1 VKLAQKLTA
10 FFLSW
15 GCCSYCAAAD
25 QYWGYQYK
33 QINVTAQGSSD
44 FARNLAH
51 NLYRLELAMA
61 AILQSDATWRPPI
74 ELYAVPAE
82 LFTALSGLQSDN
94 GSQSKT
100 TPYSSTLLINTTQ
113 SGELRY
119 WSTYFSFGSSMF
131 VTKYSSRYPS
141 WFISGM
147 SEVMAASSVEYGKVI
162 IGGAN
167 PGRAYSLTHSSWIPL
182 QLLLSVR
189 GNDPQMSSRAFQ
201 DMYFAE
207 TWYLVHKILVDQFY
221 RANFYQYFV
230 RLDRGE
236 DESKAFAESFDIS
249 YDDLSSALKKSI
261 TADKFMHYNVKIA
274 GDDDGSKPVR
284 LSQAEA
290 LGRLATYAGEHGVQ
304 PERAMELSA
313 ASLKLDPSNEDAK
326 IGRIRAELRAANR
339 DAAVHDADEI
349 CDVRTLSSKVAA
361 TCAFAFASVARNES
375 DKSSQAEQRAKALK
389 FYEQTVRLEPGDLKS
404 WYGMSG
410 LVFDMHD
417 VPYAKGFIPR
427 FTAVRAEHANIGGLA
442 GSLASLYSMV
452 GDNDTAMKYA
462 LAWQKHS
469 ISSQDKENATASIAR
484 LKSADERKQAAGDIS
499 APDAH
504 PKPSP

>member
-1 VKLAQKLTA
+1 VKLAQTLA
-10 FFLSW
+10 VFFLSW
-15 GCCSYCAAAD
+15 GCCAPCAAAD

-74 ELYAVPAE
+74 ELYAVPVGM
-82 LFTALSGLQSDN
+82 FTALSGLQPDN

-100 TPYSSTLLINTTQ
+100 TPYSSALLVNTTQ
-113 SGELRY
+113 SGALRY
-119 WSTYFSFGSSMF
+119 WSTYFSFGASMF
-131 VTKYSSRYPS
+131 ITKYSSRYPA

-147 SEVMAASSVEYGKVI
+147 SEVMAASSVEFGKVI

-167 PGRAYSLTHSSWIPL
+167 PGRVYSLGHGSWIPL

-189 GNDPQMSSRAFQ
+189 GNDPQMSSRAFL

-207 TWYLVHKILVDQFY
+207 TWYLVHKIIVDQFY
-221 RANFYQYFV
+221 HANFYQYFL
-230 RLDRGE
+230 RLDKGE
-236 DESKAFAESFDIS
+236 DESRAFAESFAVT
-249 YDDLSSALKKSI
+249 YEELNAVLRKSI
-261 TADKFMHYNVKIA
+261 TADKFMHYSVNIP

-284 LSQAEA
+284 LSEAEA
-290 LGRLATYAGEHGVQ
+290 LGRLAAYAGEHGVQ

-313 ASLKLDPSNEDAK
+313 ASLKLDPANEDAK
-326 IGRIRAELRAANR
+326 LGRVRAELRAANR

-349 CDVRTLSSKVAA
+349 CDAPTLSAKVAA
-361 TCAFAFASVARNES
+361 TCAFAFAFVARNES
-375 DKSSQAEQRAKALK
+375 DKSSQAELRAKALK

-404 WYGMSG
+404 WYGMSV

-417 VPYAKGFIPR
+417 VAYAKAFIPR

-442 GSLASLYSMV
+442 GSLAALYSMV

-462 LAWQKHS
+462 LAWQNHS
-469 ISSQDKENATASIAR
+469 ISSQDKENAAVFIAR
-484 LKSADERKQAAGDIS
+484 LKGANERKQAAGGVS

-504 PKPSP
+504 LEP